1 LLAVQAQDA
10 RGARLAVRS
19 RSTGLLASDVDVALN
34 DRSLL
39 ITWLNRGTLHL
50 VASDDY
56 WWLHPLTTPQ
66 LATGSRRRLRQEGVS
81 AAQAD
86 RGVDIV
92 TDAVLANGPQTRAE
106 LRALLDAAGVPTA
119 KQAFIHVLLAASLQ
133 NQVVRGPMRG
143 GEHAFVAASDWLGV
157 RPEPLERSAALARL
171 ARRYLAGHGP
181 ADSRDLAR
189 WAGLTLGDARAAF
202 AGIASELTEQPDGLV
217 DLAGREAPVSRPKPR
232 LLGPFDPLL
241 LGWVSRES
249 VVGEHKQIVTSNG
262 LFRACAL
269 VDGRVVATWGLA
281 GTTLTVKL
289 LEKVSASAVNAL
301 RRDATDV
308 LRFLALPDRSEV
320 LIQ

>member
-1 LLAVQAQDA
+1 
-10 RGARLAVRS
+10 
-19 RSTGLLASDVDVALN
+19 
-34 DRSLL
+34 
-39 ITWLNRGTLHL
+39 
-50 VASDDY
+50 
-56 WWLHPLTTPQ
+56 
-66 LATGSRRRLRQEGVS
+66 LRQEGVS

-106 LRALLDAAGVPTA
+106 LRALLDGAGVPTA

-133 NQVVRGPMRG
+133 NQVVRGPMRD

-157 RPEPLERSAALARL
+157 PPEPLERSAALAHL

-181 ADSRDLAR
+181 ADARDLAR
-189 WAGLTLGDARAAF
+189 WAGLTLGDARAGF
-202 AGIASELTEQPDGLV
+202 EGIASELTEQPDGLV
-217 DLAGREAPVSRPKPR
+217 DLAGREAPAARPKPR

-249 VVGEHKQIVTSNG
+249 VVGGHKQIVTSNG

-269 VDGRVVATWGLA
+269 VDGHVVGTWGLA

-289 LEKVSASAVNAL
+289 LEKVSSSAVNAL